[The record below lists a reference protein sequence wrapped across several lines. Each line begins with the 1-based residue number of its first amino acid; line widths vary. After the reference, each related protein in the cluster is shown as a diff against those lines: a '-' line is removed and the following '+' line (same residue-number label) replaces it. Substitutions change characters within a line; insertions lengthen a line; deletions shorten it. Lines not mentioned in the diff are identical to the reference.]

1 MTPRVALVSSERGL
15 RVDPDLP
22 LAAPALR
29 EAGYAV
35 DCVRWDDPA
44 VDWAG
49 YDLAVVRSCWDYAWR
64 RAEFLAWAGAVPRL
78 RNDAAVLRW
87 NTDKTHLRDVEAA
100 GLPVVPTVWAP
111 ASAADLPNA
120 EEWVVKPSV
129 SAGARDTARWTD
141 PGDVLAHVAQLTAT
155 GRTAMVQPYQASV
168 DDAGETA
175 LLFLG
180 GRYSHAARKPQM
192 LGRGEGVRQ
201 DRNGRRGVRPATTT
215 PEQRELAQA
224 VVDAVP
230 ALVRDALSSRG
241 GDALS
246 SRGRDAL
253 SSRGRDAA
261 PLLYA
266 RIDLVADA
274 AGRPVVLEVELTE
287 PNLFLPQAPP
297 EALPRLVCAVGDAI
311 AA

>member
-15 RVDPDLP
+15 RLDPDLP

-29 EAGYAV
+29 EAGCAV

-44 VDWAG
+44 VDWAA

-87 NTDKTHLRDVEAA
+87 NTDKTHLRDVGAA
-100 GLPVVPTVWAP
+100 GLPVVPTVWDP
-111 ASAADLPNA
+111 ASAADLPDA
-120 EEWVVKPSV
+120 AEWVVKPSV

-141 PGDVLAHVAQLTAT
+141 PGDVLAHVAQLTAA

-180 GRYSHAARKPQM
+180 GRFSHAARKPPM

-201 DRNGRRGVRPATTT
+201 DRSGRRGVRPATAT

-230 ALVRDALSSRG
+230 RLLPGS
-241 GDALS
+241 
-246 SRGRDAL
+246 
-253 SSRGRDAA
+253 A

-266 RIDLVADA
+266 RIDLVADP
-274 AGRPVVLEVELTE
+274 AGRPAVLEVELTE
-287 PNLFLPQAPP
+287 PNLFLPHAPA
-297 EALPRLVCAVGDAI
+297 EALSRLARAVGDAI

>member
-1 MTPRVALVSSERGL
+1 VSRRVALVSSERGL
-15 RVDPDLP
+15 PVDPDLP

-29 EAGYAV
+29 AAGSTV

-64 RAEFLAWAGAVPRL
+64 RDEFLVWAGAVPRL

-87 NTDKTHLRDVEAA
+87 NTDKAHLRDAARA
-100 GLPVVPTVWAP
+100 GLPVVPTVWDP
-111 ASAADLPNA
+111 ATAGELPDA
-120 EEWVVKPSV
+120 GEWVVKPSV
-129 SAGARDTARWTD
+129 SAGARDTARWTGA
-141 PGDVLAHVAQLTAT
+141 GDVLAHVAQLRAA

-168 DDAGETA
+168 DDVGETA
-175 LLFLG
+175 LVFLG
-180 GRYSHAARKPQM
+180 GRFSHAACKPPL
-192 LGRGEGVRQ
+192 LGPGEGVRQ
-201 DRNGRRGVRPATTT
+201 DRNGRRGVRPATAT

-230 ALVRDALSSRG
+230 ALVPG
-241 GDALS
+241 
-246 SRGRDAL
+246 
-253 SSRGRDAA
+253 AA

-287 PNLFLPQAPP
+287 PNLFLPHAPS
-297 EALPRLVCAVGDAI
+297 EALPRLVRAVGDAL